1 MDNKR
6 LVIGMVLAM
15 AVVLGWQ
22 FFLAQLYKKNP
33 HWLEKP
39 AQPQAQV
46 TTAPTTS
53 STTQANVE
61 ATPSPT
67 TGAASSTT
75 APTLSAPAVRLGD
88 TPASAVVTH
97 IGAGDPEGKT
107 FPMQLALSSTGAS
120 IDLATLKKFKAHD
133 AKSVYTFQTPINND
147 PATR

>member
-22 FFLAQLYKKNP
+22 LLLAHLYKKNP
-33 HWLEKP
+33 HWVEKP

-46 TTAPTTS
+46 TTAPSTP

-61 ATPSPT
+61 ATTVPATAAAAPSTMPSIS
-67 TGAASSTT
+67 AAT
-75 APTLSAPAVRLGD
+75 VRIGE
-88 TPASAVVTH
+88 TPASAVVTS
-97 IGAGDPEGKT
+97 IGAGDPKGDT
-107 FPMQLALSSTGAS
+107 FPLQLNVSSTGAG

-133 AKSVYTFQTPINND
+133 AKS
-147 PATR
+147 